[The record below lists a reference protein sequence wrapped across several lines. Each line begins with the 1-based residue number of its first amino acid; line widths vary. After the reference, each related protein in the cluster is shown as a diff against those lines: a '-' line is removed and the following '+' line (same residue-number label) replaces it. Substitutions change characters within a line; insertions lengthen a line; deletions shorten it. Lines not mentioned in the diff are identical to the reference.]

1 MDRVPR
7 IRFGSIFRIA
17 LTVAVLAGFYSVSR
31 HFLRAVKNQGTAEAT
46 RDARPKPARTT
57 SIATLAP
64 LVVNGPTAAGAATT
78 ATTSAAGSDAAL
90 LQIVSAT
97 ASAQSDPA
105 TDSCQRPV
113 TYDASNVKDNEPT
126 TAWRVAGDGVG
137 AALVLTL
144 AGPTQLRE
152 VGLIPG
158 YAKRDPCVDV
168 DRFPQLRRITRVR
181 WTFDGGASVEQRFED
196 RPDMQALGVDVVT
209 AKVTLLILATTT
221 DPPQLDYTAISDVR
235 LVGRPAP
242 P

>member
-1 MDRVPR
+1 MSVVPR
-7 IRFGSIFRIA
+7 IRISSILRLVVA
-17 LTVAVLAGFYSVSR
+17 GAVLIGFYSVSK
-31 HFLRAVKNQGTAEAT
+31 HFFRAVKDQGVAEAA

-57 SIATLAP
+57 TIATPAP
-64 LVVNGPTAAGAATT
+64 LQGTVPTSGGNAGPTTT
-78 ATTSAAGSDAAL
+78 AAVTDAAQ
-90 LQIVSAT
+90 LQIASAT
-97 ASAQSDPA
+97 ASSQSDPA

-113 TYDASNVKDNEPT
+113 SYDASNVKDNEPS

-137 AALVLTL
+137 ATLTLTL
-144 AGPTQLRE
+144 AGPTHLSE

-181 WTFDGGASVEQRFED
+181 WTFDNGASVEQRFED
-196 RPDMQALGVDVVT
+196 RADLQSLGVDVVT

-235 LVGRPAP
+235 LLGVPT
-242 P
+242 